1 MKRTFDVAFFEQE
14 EKQREKLLPWLKD
27 ALASKDV
34 VNSFVDLRYQEVE
47 GDDRNEQYRE
57 WLQEVAKKKEPGEHA
72 SLLATLTPVA
82 SKSLIRACVMD
93 LAETSPLVTGSFMT
107 LEASHHNNVSAWLQE
122 EREKDKDE
130 EEARAKEAAEAAE
143 QKTKEDDTE
152 KPAGGERDKKLRKV
166 TKQEIRDFIVALPAD
181 GPSHVKA
188 EASDDSATVRDLQV
202 MDVVCAEDFVVNEA
216 TTWIKIRD
224 GYIKQK
230 TEVGDVV
237 ANFLTPVRQSR
248 TCVES
253 AAKGTPESSK
263 QRLAAARLVAQYVRC
278 TTVNLSKL
286 GSIASQT
293 PLGFVIRSLGGV
305 KMSTRWWSI
314 HGHRTTAV
322 QPLSCTPPPFL

>member
-152 KPAGGERDKKLRKV
+152 KPADLPPRNVGPQMDTTGTSMGCPGGLLGAVLAAAVPRL
-166 TKQEIRDFIVALPAD
+166 T
-181 GPSHVKA
+181 S
-188 EASDDSATVRDLQV
+188 
-202 MDVVCAEDFVVNEA
+202 EDFVVNEA

-263 QRLAAARLVAQYVRC
+263 QRLA
-278 TTVNLSKL
+278 
-286 GSIASQT
+286 
-293 PLGFVIRSLGGV
+293 
-305 KMSTRWWSI
+305 
-314 HGHRTTAV
+314 
-322 QPLSCTPPPFL
+322 